1 MSVSE
6 EGISVKRETFSR
18 NLRCAVANS
27 YLNQSQIAD
36 LCGVSRG
43 SVNDWIKAR
52 AFPRPEKLSLLAK
65 ALGVTE
71 YDLTV
76 DFFDK
81 NETPHM
87 NREIIEIATELHE
100 NPDARRLYAAITSL
114 NHEDMLAIMHIVYGL
129 SKTKNKRSQ

>member
-1 MSVSE
+1 MSGSE
-6 EGISVKRETFSR
+6 EGISIKRKTFSR

-43 SVNDWIKAR
+43 SVNDWMKAR

-76 DFFDK
+76 DFHNK
-81 NETPHM
+81 IETPNM

-100 NPDARRLYAAITSL
+100 NPNARRLYAAITRL
-114 NHEDMLAIMHIVYGL
+114 NQEDMLAISHVVYKL
-129 SKTKNKRSQ
+129 TTTEKRSL